1 MPRQEKTNTR
11 ERIEFKNSMKNYKN
25 MHKTYW
31 ETLTTA
37 DMKSN
42 ENYSLRK
49 TTQTTFN
56 FTSILFPPNFVAC
69 VTRQF
74 CSYSCSYDMSTDF
87 YAKNFFAEEN
97 K

>member
-1 MPRQEKTNTR
+1 
-11 ERIEFKNSMKNYKN
+11 MKNYKN

-31 ETLTTA
+31 ETQTIT
-37 DMKSN
+37 DMDSN

-49 TTQTTFN
+49 TTKTTFN
-56 FTSILFPPNFVAC
+56 FTSILFLNFVAC
-69 VTRQF
+69 VTREF

-97 K
+97 E